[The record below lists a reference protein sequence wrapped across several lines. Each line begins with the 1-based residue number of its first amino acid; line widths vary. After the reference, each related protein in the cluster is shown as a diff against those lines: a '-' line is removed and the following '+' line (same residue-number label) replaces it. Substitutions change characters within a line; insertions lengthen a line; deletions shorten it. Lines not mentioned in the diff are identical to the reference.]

1 MSTIDAVTSFQPVRP
16 RLFGIAYRILGSAEE
31 ADDVV
36 QDAWIRW
43 HGTERNDV
51 RDAKAFLA
59 TVTTRLAINVSQSAR
74 ERHETYAGAWLTEP
88 VDPAADPAY
97 GAERGE
103 ALELAVR
110 ALLETL
116 SPAERAVFI
125 LREAF
130 DYPYRRIAQVLGLS
144 EPNARQLAS
153 RARAHLAGGRR
164 THVDPT
170 ERRRLVDAV
179 VAATR
184 NGRLAALEQLLAA
197 DVECCSA

>member
-1 MSTIDAVTSFQPVRP
+1 M
-16 RLFGIAYRILGSAEE
+16 
-31 ADDVV
+31 
-36 QDAWIRW
+36 
-43 HGTERNDV
+43 
-51 RDAKAFLA
+51 
-59 TVTTRLAINVSQSAR
+59 
-74 ERHETYAGAWLTEP
+74 
-88 VDPAADPAY
+88 
-97 GAERGE
+97 
-103 ALELAVR
+103 R

-130 DYPYRRIAQVLGLS
+130 DYPYRRIAQVLGLG

-153 RARAHLAGGRR
+153 RGRAHLAGGRR
-164 THVDPT
+164 TPVDPG